1 MLRAVCRVSSLQ
13 AIYYGCIAMSAVR
26 ARLRPLLSAVLR
38 ENLVSELGDGLQS
51 AVSLASSH
59 ASSAECAHADRSLLH
74 EAATAVRIRTVR
86 FFPHEKWPSQT
97 AAVLHGTQR
106 SALRRIAETGSLH
119 TCTSAAPSIGCS
131 SSSHRCLSARS
142 CSERVSSDRE
152 YHRSR
157 SYSDAV
163 DQPTQRCCSLHPKD
177 SCGKLA
183 NLHRGRQAIAEDLQ
197 LSVAPLHELFR

>member
-106 SALRRIAETGSLH
+106 SALRSLER
-119 TCTSAAPSIGCS
+119 SAAKTSSAAAGARASVS
-131 SSSHRCLSARS
+131 SSDGAAAWTGPIISIPDVTCA
-142 CSERVSSDRE
+142 
-152 YHRSR
+152 
-157 SYSDAV
+157 A
-163 DQPTQRCCSLHPKD
+163 
-177 SCGKLA
+177 
-183 NLHRGRQAIAEDLQ
+183 GRKI
-197 LSVAPLHELFR
+197 